1 VNEIPIDL
9 LRQNARVLV
18 AEDNE
23 RMARALT
30 RLLSGGFEVVAVV
43 RNGKDA
49 IKATIELR
57 PQIMVLDVLLPLCD
71 GIQVLRQLRSE
82 KTPCKFVVVTGL
94 EGREFADAALAA
106 GAQAYVTKRRIS
118 ADLMKA
124 MKAVLEG
131 RSFVS
136 ELGPDKA
143 S

>member
-49 IKATIELR
+49 IKAAIELR
-57 PQIMVLDVLLPLCD
+57 PQIMVLDVLLLCD